1 MGKKIKELKKEQSAD
16 RVYFK
21 HFSIVVKAEKEVD
34 EFINELE
41 TLCKKYAVGDSWY
54 INFKVEG

>member
-1 MGKKIKELKKEQSAD
+1 MNRPSKKLKEEQSAD

-34 EFINELE
+34 KFIDELE

-54 INFKVEG
+54 FNFKVEG